1 MEACRM
7 KINFSKLRGLTG
19 FAFILLAGLLAAC
32 QSTPA
37 SGDAQDQTGAPAL
50 SVRERVQR
58 GKALFDEKC
67 KTVAGEKIYK
77 TVRDVEGVLLL
88 KIRAYTRGNEL
99 SDKMWPGA
107 AFAGERYDD
116 GYITSF
122 LSVETPSP
130 VFRRP
135 TIPLTQQ
142 RGNIIAMPREKLTNG
157 RYGYRWV
164 EVIDEKDG
172 KRYRYTG
179 SIKEVTHTQSITI
192 GGDGKTQ
199 FKAKEFVL
207 DRVPAPDPEPR
218 YAVTY
223 EDHVIPEERALWL
236 ASSTVK
242 VLDRQTGEVLGEM
255 TRYAWSAGAPTS
267 YNPTPWLS
275 AYRCR
280 GVTSVPYGP
289 SGTDTRKFVDQV
301 LIPPQEK

>member
-1 MEACRM
+1 M
-7 KINFSKLRGLTG
+7 KTNISKLRGLTG

-77 TVRDVEGVLLL
+77 TVSDVEGVLLL
-88 KIRAYTRGNEL
+88 KIRPRPRGNEL

-107 AFAGERYDD
+107 AFAIEATGD
-116 GYITSF
+116 GFIKTF
-122 LSVETPSP
+122 LGYEYGGHTLNGTPTP
-130 VFRRP
+130 VTPQYRGHIFSNP
-135 TIPLTQQ
+135 GGIP
-142 RGNIIAMPREKLTNG
+142 
-157 RYGYRWV
+157 GYRWV

-172 KRYRYTG
+172 KRYRYT
-179 SIKEVTHTQSITI
+179 SSEKVV
-192 GGDGKTQ
+192 GK
-199 FKAKEFVL
+199 KNINAKGVQMALAKDPNYDLNVYDWTL
-207 DRVPAPDPEPR
+207 DKVPAPGPEPR

-242 VLDRQTGEVLGEM
+242 VLDRQTGEALGEM
-255 TRYAWSAGAPTS
+255 TRYAWGGEPTS
-267 YNPTPWLS
+267 ASPRPWLAAYKCPGHARGAS
-275 AYRCR
+275 AA
-280 GVTSVPYGP
+280 
-289 SGTDTRKFVDQV
+289 TRKFVDQV